1 MGRRTIAAG
10 DVRRRT
16 RLSNGGV
23 GTAWALG
30 GCVARNYPV
39 SYETALS
46 VQRLKAL
53 GRKQGFVTY
62 EQVNLEL
69 NPSLVDPDK
78 IAAVVEQIE
87 RGGVRVVEHPPEKG
101 TP

>member
-1 MGRRTIAAG
+1 M
-10 DVRRRT
+10 
-16 RLSNGGV
+16 
-23 GTAWALG
+23 
-30 GCVARNYPV
+30 

-78 IAAVVEQIE
+78 IAAVVGQIE
-87 RGGVRVVEHPPEKG
+87 RAGVRVVEHPPEKG
-101 TP
+101 TD